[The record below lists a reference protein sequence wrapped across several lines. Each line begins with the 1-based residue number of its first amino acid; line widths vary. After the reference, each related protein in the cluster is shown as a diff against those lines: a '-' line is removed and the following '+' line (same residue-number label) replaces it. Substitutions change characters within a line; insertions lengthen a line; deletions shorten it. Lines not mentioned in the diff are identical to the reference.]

1 MTGVKCQESFQRE
14 QCESLGGNAVLYL
27 SHKEEGHSKISSFSL
42 NMRAFVILP
51 SLRLPQGE
59 LYQGKRHHRG
69 SNAKTGLVRSEGG
82 D

>member
-14 QCESLGGNAVLYL
+14 QNESLGGNAVLYL
-27 SHKEEGHSKISSFSL
+27 SHKEEGHSKISCFSL
-42 NMRAFVILP
+42 NMRAFVIPP
-51 SLRLPQGE
+51 SHRLPKGE

-69 SNAKTGLVRSEGG
+69 SMAKTGLVHSKGG